1 MAMVVFVKL
10 ENSRMIIDLKTHDD
24 LMNYF
29 IQFN

>member
-10 ENSRMIIDLKTHDD
+10 ENSRVIIDLKTHDD